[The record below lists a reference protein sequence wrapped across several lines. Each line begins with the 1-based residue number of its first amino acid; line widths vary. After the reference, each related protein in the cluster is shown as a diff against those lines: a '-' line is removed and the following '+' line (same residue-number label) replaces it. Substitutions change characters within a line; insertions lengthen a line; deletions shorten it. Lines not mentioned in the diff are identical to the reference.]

1 MNKGCSI
8 GLLAGLL
15 GLALAFGFL
24 FLITKLVIWVSMG
37 LFNYDLSDKFWYVY
51 VVIMLISGVL
61 NISVKV
67 KGNK

>member
-37 LFNYDLSDKFWYVY
+37 LFNYDLSDKFWYVFG
-51 VVIMLISGVL
+51 VVVLINALLGSGVKRG
-61 NISVKV
+61 V
-67 KGNK
+67 

>member
-15 GLALAFGFL
+15 GLVLAYGFL

-37 LFNYDLSDKFWYVY
+37 LFNYDLSDKFWYVFG
-51 VVIMLISGVL
+51 VVVLINALLGSGV
-61 NISVKV
+61 KR
-67 KGNK
+67 GGQ